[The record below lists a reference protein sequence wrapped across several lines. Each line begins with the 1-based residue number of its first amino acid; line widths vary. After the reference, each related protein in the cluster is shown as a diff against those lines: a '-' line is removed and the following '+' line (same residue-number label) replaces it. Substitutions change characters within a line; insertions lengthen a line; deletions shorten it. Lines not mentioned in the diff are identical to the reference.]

1 MHTEQGPQFQETTN
15 YNVNY
20 QKPNVAEVVSVK
32 EWLIASLIMI
42 IPIVN
47 IIMMFVWAFGG
58 NANPNKA
65 NYFKAA
71 LLMALI
77 VLVLYIV
84 LFVVI
89 IGSFAASLN

>member
-1 MHTEQGPQFQETTN
+1 M
-15 YNVNY
+15 NY

>member
-1 MHTEQGPQFQETTN
+1 MPNHNYQPQGP
-15 YNVNY
+15 
-20 QKPNVAEVVSVK
+20 KVAEVVSVK
-32 EWLIASLIMI
+32 EWLVSSLIML

-77 VLVLYIV
+77 VLVLY
-84 LFVVI
+84 VVI
-89 IGSFAASLN
+89 IVVIVGAIASTSFS